1 MHKIMS
7 EKLQE
12 LLLNPDEQYENTN
25 AAINNRDNVN
35 INSSSSSSDYK
46 LVTNNEDYTDT
57 TPLLKCIEPSII
69 SKKLA
74 RKSSSSS
81 SDYKLVTNNEDYVD
95 TTPLLKCIEPSQAPF
110 SWKFLLT
117 SVLLIFISSV
127 FSAFILGQWIES
139 IISDKALNKLIF
151 AYFPYTGFILSFI
164 ASLISLKNIKK
175 HRISR
180 LETYEIISI
189 ITLCYS
195 SIFASIYIGNKIGYL
210 KLTLSY
216 LSRISVIILLALI
229 NNLIKNKSIIWCS
242 CIFLGFYEAF
252 IVFYFEFN
260 LQCFILICLLIFA
273 NIIAIKLIVTFKLL
287 KSKVI
292 KCSIFLYL
300 LVLLVVEMNGPLL
313 NFFSSITIILNIS
326 K

>member
-1 MHKIMS
+1 MS

-110 SWKFLLT
+110 S
-117 SVLLIFISSV
+117 
-127 FSAFILGQWIES
+127 
-139 IISDKALNKLIF
+139 
-151 AYFPYTGFILSFI
+151 
-164 ASLISLKNIKK
+164 
-175 HRISR
+175 
-180 LETYEIISI
+180 
-189 ITLCYS
+189 
-195 SIFASIYIGNKIGYL
+195 
-210 KLTLSY
+210 
-216 LSRISVIILLALI
+216 
-229 NNLIKNKSIIWCS
+229 
-242 CIFLGFYEAF
+242 
-252 IVFYFEFN
+252 
-260 LQCFILICLLIFA
+260 
-273 NIIAIKLIVTFKLL
+273 
-287 KSKVI
+287 
-292 KCSIFLYL
+292 
-300 LVLLVVEMNGPLL
+300 
-313 NFFSSITIILNIS
+313 
-326 K
+326 